1 MAPKLLRVFEVGN
14 GFSSQALK
22 ITFQCNK
29 PSMAAVAKSAHERGR
44 SFVGD
49 VYFLSGC
56 FDDLSVFGV
65 FSFSKMRLS
74 IRLFV
79 LSCLG

>member
-1 MAPKLLRVFEVGN
+1 
-14 GFSSQALK
+14 
-22 ITFQCNK
+22 
-29 PSMAAVAKSAHERGR
+29 MAAVAKSAHERGR